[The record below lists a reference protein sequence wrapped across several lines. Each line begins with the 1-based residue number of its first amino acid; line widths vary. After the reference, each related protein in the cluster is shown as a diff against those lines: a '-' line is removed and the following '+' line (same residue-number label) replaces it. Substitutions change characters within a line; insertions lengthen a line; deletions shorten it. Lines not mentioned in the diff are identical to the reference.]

1 MKVSIENFV
10 KVTLMAVL
18 GFAVLRMAA
27 AKLNIAGLSQIV
39 GS

>member
-18 GFAVLRMAA
+18 GFAVLRMASQR
-27 AKLNIAGLSQIV
+27 LNIPGLSQLV
-39 GS
+39 P